1 MSLWMWRQPLTLSLT
16 AICSVLYTPTAHQSH
31 WHAMKNSLGWM
42 ASHAERTASETSYIW
57 SHGIRCGPASSSG
70 LGSLT
75 KMSPLQVTDQMA
87 WREGGPWIRLLSQQ
101 DMFSKDSYK
110 TSSREPKGSVYSENK
125 QFRRCFSI
133 TKRSFTFAG
142 SCKSAKW
149 ISSFFSKAL
158 EFRVLDIINT
168 ITGTNVVCSIWSLW
182 SIFQVCHCFSEYMPA
197 CLYIRLST
205 TDNSSSTN
213 AEE

>member
-1 MSLWMWRQPLTLSLT
+1 
-16 AICSVLYTPTAHQSH
+16 
-31 WHAMKNSLGWM
+31 M
-42 ASHAERTASETSYIW
+42 ASHAERTASETSYIS

-75 KMSPLQVTDQMA
+75 NMSPLQVTDQMA
-87 WREGGPWIRLLSQQ
+87 WWEGGPWICLLSQQ

-110 TSSREPKGSVYSENK
+110 KKK
-125 QFRRCFSI
+125 QRTKSFRLQWEHNCHRYFSI
-133 TKRSFTFAG
+133 TKWNFTFAG
-142 SCKSAKW
+142 SCKSAKG

-158 EFRVLDIINT
+158 EFSVLEIINT

-182 SIFQVCHCFSEYMPA
+182 SIFQVFHCFSLCMPA

-205 TDNSSSTN
+205 TVTTDNSSSIN
-213 AEE
+213 AEEQTNWIKLLTHLQPNLYLEIGREGKTVSVLL